1 MIQKD
6 IKDYRKSCRESNI
19 PDRTFVLKLTRE
31 TMRECIKINNI
42 IHKCVKIN
50 KKIPKTHLK
59 LYIIC

>member
-42 IHKCVKIN
+42 IHKCVK
-50 KKIPKTHLK
+50 
-59 LYIIC
+59 